1 MTALRIFIGW
11 DSREE
16 IAYDVCR
23 QSLEAHSSIQLDII
37 PIKQDEL
44 RRRGLYTPR
53 SMHCHQRSLASP
65 AS

>member
-44 RRRGLYTPR
+44 RRRGLYTR
-53 SMHCHQRSLASP
+53 
-65 AS
+65 